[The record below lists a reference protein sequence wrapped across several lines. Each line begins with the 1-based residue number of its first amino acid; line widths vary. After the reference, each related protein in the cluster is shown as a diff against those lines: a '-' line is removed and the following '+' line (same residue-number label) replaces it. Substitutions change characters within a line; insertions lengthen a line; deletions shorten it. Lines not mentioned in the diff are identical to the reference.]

1 MDGFNKCFCKS
12 YEKRKIKFIMP
23 LTVMVLIVS
32 ILWLLLSYFLSCSCT
47 YAASRSSAIVIDSR
61 TGRILYEN
69 NKDER
74 LPMASTTKIM
84 TALIAI
90 EKGNLDSCVKIP
102 KEAVGIEGSSIY
114 LKEGELLTLREL
126 LYGLMLQ
133 SGNDASIAIAINVGG
148 SVEEFVNL
156 MNAKVA
162 EMGLKNT
169 HFENP
174 NGLHNE
180 NHYTSSFDLAMITKY
195 AYTKDD
201 FREIVGTK
209 NFKIP
214 YEKFDNSETENKYR
228 YLKNKNKILNEFEG
242 GIGVKTGYTKDAG
255 RCLVSAAKRGDSEI
269 ICVVLNHPD
278 MFSDSKRYME
288 NAFKEFPT
296 RRLISKG
303 DVAGQIKIAGSNREY
318 HEITVQNDIMYPMSE
333 SEFKNVKY
341 VYEYDKTLK
350 APLKSGDKVGKIK
363 VYIKNQLISEENLVT
378 INDVNEKELM
388 DQFQNIA

>member
-1 MDGFNKCFCKS
+1 MDGFIKRFFKS
-12 YEKRKIKFIMP
+12 NEKRKIN
-23 LTVMVLIVS
+23 LIISLIAIILLIS
-32 ILWLLLSYFLSCSCT
+32 ILSLVFSYCLSYSYT
-47 YAASRSSAIVIDSR
+47 YAASGSSSIVIDSK

-69 NKDER
+69 NKDAR

-90 EKGNLDSCVKIP
+90 ENGNLDNYVKIP
-102 KEAVGIEGSSIY
+102 REAVGIEGSSIY

-156 MNAKVA
+156 MNQKV
-162 EMGLKNT
+162 EELGLQNT

-195 AYTKDD
+195 AYTKEI

-214 YEKFDNSETENKYR
+214 YEKYDNSETENKYR

-255 RCLVSAAKRGDSEI
+255 RCLVSAAKRDDSEV

-296 RRLISKG
+296 RRLVSKG
-303 DVAGQIKIAGSNREY
+303 DIAGQIKIAGSNTEY
-318 HEITVQNDIMYPMSE
+318 HAITVENDILYPLSE
-333 SEFKNVKY
+333 SEFKNIKY
-341 VYEYDKTLK
+341 IYEYDKTLK

-363 VYIKNQLISEENLVT
+363 VYIENQLISEENLVT

-388 DQFQNIA
+388 NQFQNIS